1 MQVSPSSGQLMAM
14 QNDKTSGKRNAII
27 KAQREHRLLLEKCAD
42 AFPCALW
49 TGMRAPCA
57 ILPHAFRSL
66 KLLKCEKKPAV
77 NKIIHLLIQPLI
89 ALTCVGFKCLLV
101 CCFALYFM
109 FNVGIIFFFF
119 FYSILQKRISH
130 VVMYAITD
138 ENSRRRDICDTPV
151 RMSWDN

>member
-27 KAQREHRLLLEKCAD
+27 KAQREHRLLLEKSAD

-66 KLLKCEKKPAV
+66 KLLKCGKKPAV
-77 NKIIHLLIQPLI
+77 NKIIHLLIQSLI
-89 ALTCVGFKCLLV
+89 ALTRVGFKCLLV

-119 FYSILQKRISH
+119 FFIPYCRKGFHMLSCMQLQMKTREEGIF
-130 VVMYAITD
+130 A
-138 ENSRRRDICDTPV
+138 SRQ
-151 RMSWDN
+151 